1 MAHGKLYRS
10 FIILQEDEKGHSIA
24 NDKPLSGY
32 AKVEVKND
40 KCKVAFYAQNLK
52 KDYGKC
58 TMILICNKKDTEVL
72 LDLGTMNISPQG
84 KAEISIEFDAN
95 NIGNSGVSYDK
106 VVGASLCK
114 KDGGILKSLMCGF
127 LNGEKPT
134 SNWKN
139 YKKLACV
146 KQEAKK
152 MEAPKVN
159 EVKQAKEAQTVEKP
173 ATTATTMPKEKVA
186 PALEKVA
193 PTIEKTA
200 PTTEKVAPVTEKVM
214 PVKETVEKA
223 KESTEPKTGC
233 GCAKPRSKYDE
244 YENYID
250 NSDIEKGEIIRDV
263 TSKKEDGSSDK
274 SEEER
279 EEQVKLEKNEEKEQE
294 EDKREE
300 MFVLEEDKEE
310 KQTKV
315 EEEEREDKAKLEDD
329 ERDKYVKSEV
339 NEKEEYINPEG
350 YERRKYAGSEEGQ
363 IGKYTYQEDEED
375 FTLRGTLGEFFEAVV
390 DSLEQTRCT
399 NEIRK
404 CKWYKV
410 PVKTFDSMCNIA
422 DYNKYTA
429 LYYPMTNYYPYI
441 SKHGHFLV
449 GLKCDEYGNV
459 KYLVYGIKGS
469 KDKKHQPYDGKTG
482 FVTWVPNS
490 ELGKD
495 MGYWLMFY
503 DFKNNMVVVPSK

>member
-32 AKVEVKND
+32 AKVEVRND
-40 KCKVAFYAQNLK
+40 RCKVAFYAQNLK

-58 TMILICNKKDTEVL
+58 SMMLICNKKDTEVL
-72 LDLGTMNISPQG
+72 LDLGTMNITPQG

-114 KDGGILKSLMCGF
+114 KDTGNLKSLMCGF

-134 SNWKN
+134 SNWKG
-139 YKKLACV
+139 YKKLVCV
-146 KQEAKK
+146 KPEAK
-152 MEAPKVN
+152 VS
-159 EVKQAKEAQTVEKP
+159 EVKPMKEVP
-173 ATTATTMPKEKVA
+173 TMPKEKKETPVT
-186 PALEKVA
+186 K
-193 PTIEKTA
+193 
-200 PTTEKVAPVTEKVM
+200 KVAPVTEKVM
-214 PVKETVEKA
+214 PVVEKTAPVTEKVEKA
-223 KESTEPKTGC
+223 KVSMDKKTEC
-233 GCAKPRSKYDE
+233 GCVKSRSKYDE
-244 YENYID
+244 YESYID
-250 NSDIEKGEIIRDV
+250 NSDIEEGKIVAENVSEEEKRESDTKLEKQEKESNSSIEEESRKDEE
-263 TSKKEDGSSDK
+263 SKQ
-274 SEEER
+274 SENEKMERLEKEER
-279 EEQVKLEKNEEKEQE
+279 EEVKEKEETKEREETKEESEEKEE
-294 EDKREE
+294 T
-300 MFVLEEDKEE
+300 KEE
-310 KQTKV
+310 RKK
-315 EEEEREDKAKLEDD
+315 END
-329 ERDKYVKSEV
+329 EYANYKD
-339 NEKEEYINPEG
+339 
-350 YERRKYAGSEEGQ
+350 YERRRYSNSEEGQ
-363 IGKYTYQEDEED
+363 IGKYTYQEEDDD
-375 FTLRGTLGEFFEAVV
+375 FTLRGTLGEFFETVV

-410 PVKTFDSMCNIA
+410 PVKSFDSMCNIA

-449 GLKCDEYGNV
+449 GLKCDKYGNV

-469 KDKKHQPYDGKTG
+469 KEKGQQPYDGKTG
-482 FVTWVPNS
+482 FVTWTSAP

-503 DFKNNMVVVPSK
+503 DFKNNIVVVPSK

>member
-173 ATTATTMPKEKVA
+173 VTTMPKEKV
-186 PALEKVA
+186 
-193 PTIEKTA
+193 A

-223 KESTEPKTGC
+223 KESTEPKNGC

-250 NSDIEKGEIIRDV
+250 NSDIEKGEIIRDA
-263 TSKKEDGSSDK
+263 TSKKEDENSDK
-274 SEEER
+274 PEEER
-279 EEQVKLEKNEEKEQE
+279 EEQVKLE

-300 MFVLEEDKEE
+300 RFVLEEDREE

-315 EEEEREDKAKLEDD
+315 EEERRENKAKLEDD
-329 ERDKYVKSEV
+329 ERDKYVKAEV

>member
-32 AKVEVKND
+32 AKVEVRND
-40 KCKVAFYAQNLK
+40 RCKVAFYAQNLK

-58 TMILICNKKDTEVL
+58 SMMLICNKKDTEVL
-72 LDLGTMNISPQG
+72 LDLGTMNITPQG

-114 KDGGILKSLMCGF
+114 KDTGNLKSLMCGF

-134 SNWKN
+134 SNWKS
-139 YKKLACV
+139 YKKLICV
-146 KQEAKK
+146 KPED
-152 MEAPKVN
+152 KVS
-159 EVKQAKEAQTVEKP
+159 EVKQMKEVP
-173 ATTATTMPKEKVA
+173 TMPKEKKEA
-186 PALEKVA
+186 PVTK
-193 PTIEKTA
+193 
-200 PTTEKVAPVTEKVM
+200 KVAPVTEKVM
-214 PVKETVEKA
+214 PITENVEKA
-223 KESTEPKTGC
+223 KVSTDKKTEC
-233 GCAKPRSKYDE
+233 GCVKSRSKYDE

-250 NSDIEKGEIIRDV
+250 NSDIEEGKIVVEDVSEEEKRESDTKLEKKG
-263 TSKKEDGSSDK
+263 KESESSIEK
-274 SEEER
+274 EER
-279 EEQVKLEKNEEKEQE
+279 EEAESENEESKKSESEKRASLEKEEREEVKEKEQKEDREKIRKETREETREESEEKEE
-294 EDKREE
+294 T
-300 MFVLEEDKEE
+300 KEE
-310 KQTKV
+310 G
-315 EEEEREDKAKLEDD
+315 
-329 ERDKYVKSEV
+329 
-339 NEKEEYINPEG
+339 EKENDEYANYKS
-350 YERRKYAGSEEGQ
+350 YERRRYSNSEEGQ
-363 IGKYTYQEDEED
+363 IGKYTYQEDDDD

-410 PVKTFDSMCNIA
+410 PVKSFDSMCNIV

-441 SKHGHFLV
+441 SKHGHFVV
-449 GLKCDEYGNV
+449 GLKCDKYGNV

-469 KDKKHQPYDGKTG
+469 KEKGQQPYDGKTG
-482 FVTWVPNS
+482 FVTWAPS
-490 ELGKD
+490 PELGKD

-503 DFKNNMVVVPSK
+503 DFKNNIVVVPSK

>member
-173 ATTATTMPKEKVA
+173 ATTMPKEKVA
-186 PALEKVA
+186 PALEKV
-193 PTIEKTA
+193 A

-223 KESTEPKTGC
+223 KESTEPKNGC

-250 NSDIEKGEIIRDV
+250 NSDIEKGEIIRDA
-263 TSKKEDGSSDK
+263 TSKKEDENSDK
-274 SEEER
+274 PEEER
-279 EEQVKLEKNEEKEQE
+279 EEQVKLE

-300 MFVLEEDKEE
+300 RFVLEEDREE

-315 EEEEREDKAKLEDD
+315 EEERRENKAKLEDD
-329 ERDKYVKSEV
+329 ERDKYVKAEV

-449 GLKCDEYGNV
+449 F
-459 KYLVYGIKGS
+459 I
-469 KDKKHQPYDGKTG
+469 
-482 FVTWVPNS
+482 S
-490 ELGKD
+490 E
-495 MGYWLMFY
+495 
-503 DFKNNMVVVPSK
+503 

>member
-32 AKVEVKND
+32 AKVEVRND
-40 KCKVAFYAQNLK
+40 RCKVAFYAQNLK

-58 TMILICNKKDTEVL
+58 SMMLICNKKDTEVL
-72 LDLGTMNISPQG
+72 LDLGTMNITPQG

-114 KDGGILKSLMCGF
+114 KDTGNLKSLMCGF

-134 SNWKN
+134 SNWKG
-139 YKKLACV
+139 YKKLVCV
-146 KQEAKK
+146 KPEAK
-152 MEAPKVN
+152 VS
-159 EVKQAKEAQTVEKP
+159 EVKPMKEV
-173 ATTATTMPKEKVA
+173 TTMPKEKK
-186 PALEKVA
+186 E
-193 PTIEKTA
+193 T
-200 PTTEKVAPVTEKVM
+200 PVTEKVM
-214 PVKETVEKA
+214 PVVEKTAPVTEKVEKA
-223 KESTEPKTGC
+223 KGSMDKKTEC
-233 GCAKPRSKYDE
+233 GCVKSRSKYDE
-244 YENYID
+244 YESYID
-250 NSDIEKGEIIRDV
+250 NSDIEEGKVVVEDV
-263 TSKKEDGSSDK
+263 SEEEKRESDTKLEKQEKESNTSIEEESRK
-274 SEEER
+274 SEESKQSENEKVERLEKEEGEEVEESEGR
-279 EEQVKLEKNEEKEQE
+279 EEQREEKVENEEN
-294 EDKREE
+294 
-300 MFVLEEDKEE
+300 
-310 KQTKV
+310 
-315 EEEEREDKAKLEDD
+315 D
-329 ERDKYVKSEV
+329 EYK
-339 NEKEEYINPEG
+339 N
-350 YERRKYAGSEEGQ
+350 YERKRYSNSEEGQ
-363 IGKYTYQEDEED
+363 LGKYTYQEDDDDD
-375 FTLRGTLGEFFEAVV
+375 FVLRGTLGEFFETVV

-410 PVKTFDSMCNIA
+410 PVKSFDSMCNIA

-449 GLKCDEYGNV
+449 GLKCDKYGNV

-469 KDKKHQPYDGKTG
+469 KEKGQQPYDGKTG
-482 FVTWVPNS
+482 FVTWTSGS

-503 DFKNNMVVVPSK
+503 DFKNNIVVVPSK

>member
-173 ATTATTMPKEKVA
+173 ATTMPKEKV
-186 PALEKVA
+186 
-193 PTIEKTA
+193 A

-223 KESTEPKTGC
+223 KESTEPKNGC

-250 NSDIEKGEIIRDV
+250 NSDIEKGEIIRDA
-263 TSKKEDGSSDK
+263 TSKKEDENSDK
-274 SEEER
+274 PEEER
-279 EEQVKLEKNEEKEQE
+279 EEQVKLE

-300 MFVLEEDKEE
+300 RFVLEEDREE

-315 EEEEREDKAKLEDD
+315 EEERRENKAKLEDD
-329 ERDKYVKSEV
+329 ERDKYVKAEV